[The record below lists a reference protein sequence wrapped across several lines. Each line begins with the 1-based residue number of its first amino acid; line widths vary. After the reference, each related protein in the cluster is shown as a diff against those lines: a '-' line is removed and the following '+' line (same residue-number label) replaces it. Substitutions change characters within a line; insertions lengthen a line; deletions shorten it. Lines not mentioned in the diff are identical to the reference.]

1 MTDWMNPDDA
11 IIIASP
17 LGSGGYGLTVVK
29 NGTEYSFLIRF
40 YSRVEAR
47 EWAEDWL
54 KEEYADRV
62 EEVTPCRSCGE
73 PYSLGDTG
81 ICFDCTVNR

>member
-1 MTDWMNPDDA
+1 MTDWTNSDAA

-17 LGSGGYGLTVVK
+17 MGSGGYGLTVVK
-29 NGTEYSFLIRF
+29 NGVEYSFLSRF
-40 YSRVEAR
+40 SSREEAR

-54 KEEYADRV
+54 KGGYADRV

-73 PYSLGDTG
+73 PYSLGNSG
-81 ICFDCTVNR
+81 YCFDCLANR